1 MTVKELI
8 EKLKKYN
15 MEQEVRICC
24 YTSIGDDKEMV
35 IYGDLMD
42 KNGNTPIQVDKEI
55 TYVGL
60 ETDSKTVCI
69 S

>member
-1 MTVKELI
+1 
-8 EKLKKYN
+8 

-42 KNGNTPIQVDKEI
+42 KNGNTPIQVEKEI

-60 ETDSKTVCI
+60 ETDRKTVCI

>member
-1 MTVKELI
+1 
-8 EKLKKYN
+8 
-15 MEQEVRICC
+15 
-24 YTSIGDDKEMV
+24 MV

-42 KNGNTPIQVDKEI
+42 KNGNTPIQVEKEI

-60 ETDSKTVCI
+60 ETDRKTVCI